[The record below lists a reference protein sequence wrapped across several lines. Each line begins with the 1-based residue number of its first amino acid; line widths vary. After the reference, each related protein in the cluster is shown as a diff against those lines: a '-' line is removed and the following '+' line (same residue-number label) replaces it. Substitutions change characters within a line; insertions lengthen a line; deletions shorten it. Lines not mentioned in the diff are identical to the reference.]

1 MTARRECRPRRVTV
15 LGATGSI
22 GRSTLAVIA
31 EHPGR
36 FEIEALTARG
46 NVAELAR
53 LARRHRARLAV
64 VADPARYRELRDALA
79 GSGIETA
86 AGGGA
91 LVAAAERPAD
101 WVMAAIVGAA
111 GLAPTLA
118 ALRRG
123 AVVALANKECLVS
136 AGALFMAEVRRHGA
150 VLLPV
155 DSEHNAVFQALL
167 GGELADV
174 EKIVLTA
181 SGGPFL
187 HLDRE
192 RMAEVTPAQAVAHPN
207 WRMGAKISVDS
218 ATMMN
223 KGLEVIEAHHLFGLP
238 ESAIEVVVHPQSAL
252 HGLVLYRDGSMLAQL
267 GPADMRVP
275 IACTLAWPERIRCG
289 VERLDLLALGRLE
302 FLPPDL
308 ERFPALAIAREAL
321 RRGGAAPAVLN
332 AANEVAVQ
340 AFLENRIGFLD
351 IARIVADMLRTP
363 LVEAPLGDLEEV
375 LAVDREARLLTA
387 ERCAAPNPSKV
398 YGTRA

>member
-1 MTARRECRPRRVTV
+1 MNREREQRPRRVTI

-36 FEIEALTARG
+36 FEIEALTAHG
-46 NVAELAR
+46 KVGELAR

-64 VADPARYRELRDALA
+64 IADPSRYGELREALA
-79 GSGIETA
+79 GSGIEAA
-86 AGGGA
+86 AGEAA
-91 LVAAAERPAD
+91 LIAAAERPAD

-123 AVVALANKECLVS
+123 AIVALANKECLVS
-136 AGALFMAEVRRHGA
+136 AGALFMAEVRRRGA

-167 GGELADV
+167 GAELGDV

-187 HLDRE
+187 GLSRR
-192 RMAEVTPAQAVAHPN
+192 RMARVTPAEAVAHPN
-207 WRMGAKISVDS
+207 WRMGTKISVDS

-223 KGLEVIEAHHLFGLP
+223 KGFEVIEAHHLFGLP
-238 ESAIEVVVHPQSAL
+238 EKAIEVMVHPQSAL
-252 HGLVLYRDGSMLAQL
+252 HGLVLFRDGSMLAQL

-275 IACTLAWPERIRCG
+275 IASTLAWPERLSCS
-289 VERLDLLALGRLE
+289 VERLDLLQLGRLE
-302 FLPPDL
+302 FLPPDP

-321 RRGGAAPAVLN
+321 IAGGAAPAVLN

-351 IARIVADMLRTP
+351 IAAIVADMLRTP
-363 LVEAPLGDLEEV
+363 LVAAPVGSLEEI
-375 LAVDREARLLTA
+375 LAVDREARILTA
-387 ERCAAPNPSKV
+387 ERCAASNPSKV
-398 YGTRA
+398 YGTRV

>member
-1 MTARRECRPRRVTV
+1 MSAGRMRWPRRVTI

-31 EHPGR
+31 EQPER
-36 FEIEALTARG
+36 FEIVALTAQR
-46 NVAELAR
+46 NVAGLAA
-53 LARRHRARLAV
+53 LARRHGARLAV
-64 VADPARYRELRDALA
+64 IGDPSRYRELREALA
-79 GSGIETA
+79 GSGIEAA
-86 AGGGA
+86 AGEAA
-91 LVAAAERPAD
+91 LLAAAARDAD
-101 WVMAAIVGAA
+101 LVMAAIVGAA

-118 ALRRG
+118 AVRRG
-123 AVVALANKECLVS
+123 AIVALANKECLVS
-136 AGALFMAEVRRHGA
+136 AGALFLEEVRRHDA

-155 DSEHNAVFQALL
+155 DSEHNAVFQALA
-167 GGELADV
+167 GGEPGDV

-187 HLDRE
+187 QRSLE
-192 RMAEVTPAQAVAHPN
+192 EMAGVTPAQALAHPN

-223 KGLEVIEAHHLFGLP
+223 KGLEVIEAHHLFALP
-238 ESAIEVVVHPQSAL
+238 GEAIEVVVHPQSAL

-275 IACTLAWPERIRCG
+275 IASTLAWPERMRCG
-289 VERLDLLALGRLE
+289 VARLDLLALGRLD
-302 FLPPDL
+302 FVPPDL
-308 ERFPALAIAREAL
+308 ERFPALAMAREAL
-321 RRGGAAPAVLN
+321 AVGGAAPAVLN

-351 IARIVADMLRTP
+351 IARIVADMLQTP
-363 LVEAPLGDLEEV
+363 LATTVPNSLEEV
-375 LAVDREARLLTA
+375 LAVDREARALTA
-387 ERCAAPNPSKV
+387 QRCADPNPSKV

>member
-1 MTARRECRPRRVTV
+1 MSGARGRRPRRVTV

-36 FEIEALTARG
+36 FEIEALTART
-46 NVAELAR
+46 NTAELAR

-64 VADPARYRELRDALA
+64 IADAARYHELREALA

-86 AGGGA
+86 AGEAA
-91 LVAAAERPAD
+91 LVDAAERPAEF
-101 WVMAAIVGAA
+101 VMAAIVGAA

-118 ALRRG
+118 AVRRG
-123 AVVALANKECLVS
+123 AIVGLANKECLVS
-136 AGALFMAEVRRHGA
+136 AGPLFMAEVRRHGA
-150 VLLPV
+150 TLLPV

-167 GGELADV
+167 GGDPADV

-187 HLDRE
+187 YASIE
-192 RMAEVTPAQAVAHPN
+192 EMAAVTPARATAHPN

-223 KGLEVIEAHHLFGLP
+223 KGFEVIEAHHLFGLP
-238 ESAIEVVVHPQSAL
+238 EPAIEVMVHPQSAV

-275 IACTLAWPERIRCG
+275 IASTLAWPERMRCG
-289 VERLDLLALGRLE
+289 VGRLDLLALGRLE
-302 FLPPDL
+302 FLPPDPD
-308 ERFPALAIAREAL
+308 RFPALATAREAL
-321 RRGGAAPAVLN
+321 RAGGAAPAVLN

-351 IARIVADMLRTP
+351 IARIVADMLGTP
-363 LVEAPLGDLEEV
+363 LVEMPADSLEEI
-375 LAVDREARLLTA
+375 LAVDREARLRTA
-387 ERCAAPNPSKV
+387 RACEARNPRKL
-398 YGTRA
+398 YGTGA